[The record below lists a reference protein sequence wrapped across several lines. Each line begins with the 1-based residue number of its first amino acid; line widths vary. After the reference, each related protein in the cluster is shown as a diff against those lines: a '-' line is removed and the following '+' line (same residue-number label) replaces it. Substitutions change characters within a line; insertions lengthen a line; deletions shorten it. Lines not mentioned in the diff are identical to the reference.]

1 MAGEEGVKTLKNEFL
16 NINNLAV
23 IINTYPF
30 LISTLFNP
38 VCSFL
43 PLGWNKVEQK
53 WLGQV
58 GPNITTIERP
68 SLTTFLLVQHLNE

>member
-1 MAGEEGVKTLKNEFL
+1 MMAENGGVKALKNEFL
-16 NINNLAV
+16 NINNLAM

-38 VCSFL
+38 VCSFFTF
-43 PLGWNKVEQK
+43 GVEQK
-53 WLGQV
+53 WPGQV